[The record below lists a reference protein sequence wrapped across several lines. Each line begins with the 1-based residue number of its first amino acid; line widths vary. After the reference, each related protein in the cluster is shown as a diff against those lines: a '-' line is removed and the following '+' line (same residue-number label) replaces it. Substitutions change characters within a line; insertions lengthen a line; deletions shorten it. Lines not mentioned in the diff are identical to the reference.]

1 MKKQLRLAIS
11 LMLSLAMCCVA
22 ASCSDDD
29 PKPVPEPVPDV
40 PDEPKPSEPVGHD
53 AAITAYFNDVLEG
66 NEAQLPDLTEMTMDD
81 ADAMASHVWDL
92 YAEAVKAK
100 ETALPTPFDL
110 VAKWNA
116 YEYAYSGTMKLTNGE
131 DMRYAYAYKG
141 SRPSSGW
148 PMFISLHGSGDDSG
162 AEFQATFDWDAYY
175 SDSPCVYFIPQSP
188 KGGTGCRWFQP
199 SRQNAWERLLRA
211 AYVGGT
217 VDPNKIYFMGISEGA
232 YGSQRLSGYYAD
244 YLAGVGPIA
253 GGEPLYNFA
262 AENSA
267 NIFYCART
275 GEYDTMYGRYR
286 CTVKAQQLW
295 DKLEQD
301 HPGYYKHYIDIM
313 AYAGHDL
320 YVEYDDGSVIYGYD
334 GITAKLK
341 EYSRNPYPKYVY
353 WQNYPLGNINGESYE
368 CRKAF
373 YNIRPLEAQNG
384 KTDGNVHDAYEMTI
398 DGNTVTLNVY
408 SVTVTPKEEV
418 SEDGWTM
425 NVDCEKTSVPATSG
439 KIRLYLNKELVD
451 LSAPVTVVVNG
462 KTAFTGDV
470 KPSADVMVES
480 AALFFDPARVFPA
493 SVDVE
498 VK

>member
-1 MKKQLRLAIS
+1 MS

-40 PDEPKPSEPVGHD
+40 PDEPTPSEPVGHD

-116 YEYAYSGTMKLTNGE
+116 YEHAYSGTMKLTNGE
-131 DMRYAYAYKG
+131 DMKYAYAYKG

-148 PMFISLHGSGDDSG
+148 PMFISLHGSSEDSES
-162 AEFQATFDWDAYY
+162 EFQATFDWDAYY

-188 KGGTGCRWFQP
+188 KGGTGCRWYQP

-286 CTVKAQQLW
+286 CTVKARQLW

-313 AYAGHDL
+313 AYAGHGL

-398 DGNTVTLNVY
+398 DGNTITLNVY
-408 SVTVTPKEEV
+408 SVTVTPTEEV

>member
-131 DMRYAYAYKG
+131 DMQYAYAYKG

-301 HPGYYKHYIDIM
+301 HPGYYKHYIHIM
-313 AYAGHDL
+313 PGVDHGLTD
-320 YVEYDDGSVIYGYD
+320 YDNGIYGYD

-480 AALFFDPARVFPA
+480 AALFFDPARVVPA